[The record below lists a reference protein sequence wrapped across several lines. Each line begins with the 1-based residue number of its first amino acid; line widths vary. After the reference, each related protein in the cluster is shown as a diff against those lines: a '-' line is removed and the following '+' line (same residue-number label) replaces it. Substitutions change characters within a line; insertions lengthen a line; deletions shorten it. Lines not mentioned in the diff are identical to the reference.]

1 MQEISGVG
9 KVMHVCSDN
18 QHRMD
23 QVLVLVQTCVN
34 IIHPVGQSSVKR

>member
-9 KVMHVCSDN
+9 EVMHVCSDD

-23 QVLVLVQTCVN
+23 QVLVLVQACVN
-34 IIHPVGQSSVKR
+34 ILHRVGQSSVKR